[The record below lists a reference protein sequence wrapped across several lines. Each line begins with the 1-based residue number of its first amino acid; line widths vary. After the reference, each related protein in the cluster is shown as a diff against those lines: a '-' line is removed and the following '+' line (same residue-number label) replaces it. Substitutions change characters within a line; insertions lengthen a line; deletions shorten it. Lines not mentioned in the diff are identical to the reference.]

1 MSIKTKERKIPTK
14 NYLIALFVMLGIVFI
29 TFYIF
34 QWYEVYNNEKITKSY
49 LVSSNLI
56 SNEITSL
63 DELQDVLSEA
73 PSEYF
78 LYISYTN
85 DENIYN
91 METKLK
97 KVIKKYQLEDKFYY
111 FNVTELKNN
120 DAYIDEINSML
131 DLTNEKIT
139 NIPTI
144 LYYKDHK
151 LVNGGIIKK
160 DNNSL
165 MQAEDFEQMLDK
177 LEVVKN

>member
-1 MSIKTKERKIPTK
+1 
-14 NYLIALFVMLGIVFI
+14 
-29 TFYIF
+29 
-34 QWYEVYNNEKITKSY
+34 
-49 LVSSNLI
+49 
-56 SNEITSL
+56 
-63 DELQDVLSEA
+63 
-73 PSEYF
+73 
-78 LYISYTN
+78 
-85 DENIYN
+85 